1 MISLTLVNPSII
13 QPSKF
18 SIRAIHLTFLSCLKV
33 YNDLSLSIRE
43 INILIIFIACKLLH
57 PLWKRVCRF
66 LRKLKIK
73 IFVWHIS
80 RQKQQFKEITGTP
93 TFIAALFT
101 ITKTWK
107 QPKCPLTN
115 DLKKI
120 WSISSVHSV
129 MSDSLRPHALQE
141 ARLPCLSPTLE
152 VYSNACPLS
161 RQYHPTISSSVV
173 LFSSC
178 L

>member
-1 MISLTLVNPSII
+1 MFQLQWSPLTLVNPSII

-66 LRKLKIK
+66 LRKLKLK

-80 RQKQQFKEITGTP
+80 RQKRQFKEITGTT
-93 TFIAALFT
+93 TFIAALIT

-107 QPKCPLTN
+107 QLKCPLMDEWGNNMQHIHTKEYYSAVKE
-115 DLKKI
+115 KKI
-120 WSISSVHSV
+120 CHLWYEYN
-129 MSDSLRPHALQE
+129 LRAL
-141 ARLPCLSPTLE
+141 C
-152 VYSNACPLS
+152 
-161 RQYHPTISSSVV
+161 
-173 LFSSC
+173 
-178 L
+178 